1 MFLLDW
7 LLARVRR
14 GREEALPEWAC
25 SADEGD
31 DEGALDLAA
40 RYHADLLVRLV
51 REHRSMLDAIGAIQ
65 GAAADGLLRSIGPLL
80 DRLRVTLQGHV
91 LVENVRFYFHLEH
104 VFAEDPEMRALMQ
117 AFREDMDEV
126 GAEALAFLARY
137 AHVSEEPALEE
148 SFFDDF
154 ERVIIGLA
162 HRIQREEEIL
172 YPLYATG
179 CITEASV
186 RASDPAH
193 GFEPIGSDP
202 HHDDLA
208 RGGELHRE

>member
-1 MFLLDW
+1 MSTTLTKMSPESVDLNTRLAAEFATAAEVELCLEAFELDC
-7 LLARVRR
+7 LSRRDRR
-14 GREEALPEWAC
+14 G
-25 SADEGD
+25 
-31 DEGALDLAA
+31 
-40 RYHADLLVRLV
+40 
-51 REHRSMLDAIGAIQ
+51 
-65 GAAADGLLRSIGPLL
+65 
-80 DRLRVTLQGHV
+80 
-91 LVENVRFYFHLEH
+91 
-104 VFAEDPEMRALMQ
+104 VFATAYLQITRAIS
-117 AFREDMDEV
+117 A
-126 GAEALAFLARY
+126 
-137 AHVSEEPALEE
+137 ALEE